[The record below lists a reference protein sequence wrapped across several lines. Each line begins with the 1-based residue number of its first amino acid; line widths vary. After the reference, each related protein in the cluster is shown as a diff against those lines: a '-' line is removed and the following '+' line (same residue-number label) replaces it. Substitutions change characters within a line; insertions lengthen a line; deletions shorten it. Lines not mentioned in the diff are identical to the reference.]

1 MAVYRCATLCYFDIL
16 PKGICVVIVY
26 RSNPGCP
33 IRRDKV
39 RYRWWPDSHHT
50 VLIETH
56 HTSPKIHLQ
65 KNLKN
70 LYVGISHLSS
80 YSSYTCRTRGY
91 IQKPANIYKT
101 ALWPE
106 EHDPVFSNSR
116 YQFIFPSSSLIQH
129 LVLLAVHGL
138 NILASKN
145 GVVVDLVLLHT
156 NVRLG
161 VGIELGSLVCEVE
174 VDGVRPRE
182 SD

>member
-65 KNLKN
+65 KKSQKFICWDISFIIILIIYMSHQGIYTKASKYLQDRSLARRTRSSLLK
-70 LYVGISHLSS
+70 LQVSIHLS
-80 YSSYTCRTRGY
+80 
-91 IQKPANIYKT
+91 ILI
-101 ALWPE
+101 
-106 EHDPVFSNSR
+106 SNSA
-116 YQFIFPSSSLIQH
+116 SSTSRGAWPQH
-129 LVLLAVHGL
+129 P
-138 NILASKN
+138 
-145 GVVVDLVLLHT
+145 
-156 NVRLG
+156 
-161 VGIELGSLVCEVE
+161 C
-174 VDGVRPRE
+174 
-182 SD
+182 